1 MPCDLVTGEER
12 IFVDPGGRP
21 SGHIASTIEMCSV
34 TTPCEYREH
43 DRLNQYAMPEFVLS
57 ADSNLKQ
64 CNENAQLKRTMIN

>member
-12 IFVDPGGRP
+12 IFVDQRGTQ

-43 DRLNQYAMPEFVLS
+43 DRLSQYTIPEFVLS
-57 ADSNLKQ
+57 ADSNLMK
-64 CNENAQLKRTMIN
+64 CN

>member
-12 IFVDPGGRP
+12 IFVDQEGRT

-34 TTPCEYREH
+34 TTPCEYSEH
-43 DRLNQYAMPEFVLS
+43 DLNQYVMPEFILS

-64 CNENAQLKRTMIN
+64 CNENAQ